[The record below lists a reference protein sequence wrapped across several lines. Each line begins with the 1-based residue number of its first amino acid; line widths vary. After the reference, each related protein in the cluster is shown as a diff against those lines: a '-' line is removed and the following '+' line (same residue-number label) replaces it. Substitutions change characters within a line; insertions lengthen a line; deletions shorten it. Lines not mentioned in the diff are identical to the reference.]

1 MAKLYTSVSAS
12 LHYEEDADL
21 IKAINKYKAQ
31 GGNISD
37 LIRNLLREYF
47 FGPQVDKMDEKTHY
61 KIIQLEAKL
70 GEIRKEYEKKIAELE
85 RELKILKDAY
95 EKRKQAEE
103 EERKRKEAERL
114 ERERRSKLIDVKNR
128 LYYLA
133 KSFRSSDTKTLVFH
147 QIKTVIKEAVEKYGF
162 DEEELWNHCYN
173 FAPTLKSWRETEIRR
188 RYV

>member
-1 MAKLYTSVSAS
+1 MTAF
-12 LHYEEDADL
+12 
-21 IKAINKYKAQ
+21 NQ
-31 GGNISD
+31 
-37 LIRNLLREYF
+37 LRESIYKDIDSKLSEF
-47 FGPQVDKMDEKTHY
+47 MKMVEEFQK
-61 KIIQLEAKL
+61 
-70 GEIRKEYEKKIAELE
+70 ELE
-85 RELKILKDAY
+85 IIKEFH

-114 ERERRSKLIDVKNR
+114 ERERRSKLIDLKNR